1 LGRGR
6 VNRKRINLASNKG
19 YLLVS
24 TLFFLVL
31 SGLFSSSII
40 QVSGNHIIQLKQLA
54 TSYEAKS
61 ALNMSKQIL
70 AKEIKNSEIPTE
82 GVVETS
88 LGDVSIARE
97 ETDDIYTFTL
107 TLTTT
112 SGTKYSDDLQVAI
125 LEPEEEQE
133 ELEDEGPAKEPEEVE
148 REEGIG
154 GKVKEES
161 ETDETLEDSEEPEEL
176 EEPQVEEEPVTNP

>member
-1 LGRGR
+1 LDRGRG
-6 VNRKRINLASNKG
+6 NRKRINLASNKG
-19 YLLVS
+19 YLLLS
-24 TLFFLVL
+24 TLYFLVL

-54 TSYEAKS
+54 TGYEAKS

-70 AKEIKNSEIPTE
+70 EEEIQTNDIPTE

-125 LEPEEEQE
+125 PEPEEEQE
-133 ELEDEGPAKEPEEVE
+133 ELEEEEVEEETDEGPAKESEEVE
-148 REEGIG
+148 EE
-154 GKVKEES
+154 EEIEEKAEE
-161 ETDETLEDSEEPEEL
+161 ETDEEL
-176 EEPQVEEEPVTNP
+176 EEPPVEEESVIDL